1 MYFFYDDN
9 IIFKKSG
16 IEHAEIKRLKLF
28 NEKHVPAKII
38 TRALSLNL
46 HDVIDDA
53 GIYED
58 QFVNLFDFFCQ
69 GQFKNVGFRQKEM

>member
-9 IIFKKSG
+9 ISFKKSG

-28 NEKHVPAKII
+28 NEKQVPAKII

-46 HDVIDDA
+46 SRAV
-53 GIYED
+53 
-58 QFVNLFDFFCQ
+58 
-69 GQFKNVGFRQKEM
+69 